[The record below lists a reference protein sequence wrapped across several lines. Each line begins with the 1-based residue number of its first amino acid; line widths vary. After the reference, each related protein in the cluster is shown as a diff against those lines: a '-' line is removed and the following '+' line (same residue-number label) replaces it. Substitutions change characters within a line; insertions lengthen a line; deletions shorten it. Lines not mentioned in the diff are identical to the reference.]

1 MGALLSFIGVLVLVL
16 VAVIGA
22 KANMQFILG
31 VAVPYAAAATFVIG
45 LVMRVMKWASSPVPF
60 RIPTTCGQQ
69 KTLPWI
75 KHDWVENPT
84 TIWGVLARMFFEV
97 FLFRSLFRNTK
108 TELHEGPK
116 LVYGSAKW
124 LWFFGLVFHW
134 SFLVIAIRHLRF
146 FSEQVPGL
154 IQLLESLDNFLQIGA
169 PGLYLTDLALISAV
183 TVLFLRRVVLPNIKY
198 ISLPADYFPLFLIGG
213 IAVSGVLMRYFTKVH
228 IVGVKQFTM
237 SLVSLSPKLPQ
248 SEIGAIFWVHLL
260 LVSALFAYFPFSKLV
275 HMAGVFMSPTR
286 NLASTGRIKR
296 HINPW
301 NYPVKIH
308 TYEEYENDFRDKMK
322 AAGLPVEK
330 E

>member
-16 VAVIGA
+16 FAVIGA

-45 LVMRVMKWASSPVPF
+45 VVLRVMKWASSPVPF

-84 TIWGVLARMFFEV
+84 TIWGVLTRMFFEV

-108 TELHEGPK
+108 TELHDGPK

-134 SFLVIAIRHLRF
+134 SFLIIAIRHLRF
-146 FSEQVPGL
+146 FAEQVPGL
-154 IQLLESLDNFLQIGA
+154 IQIVESLDNFLQIGA
-169 PGLYLTDLALISAV
+169 PGLYLTDLALLSAV

-248 SEIGAIFWVHLL
+248 GEIGAVFWVHLL
-260 LVSALFAYFPFSKLV
+260 LVSVLFAYFPFSKLV

-286 NLASTGRIKR
+286 NLASTGRVKR

-308 TYEEYENDFRDKMK
+308 TYEDYENDFRDKMK